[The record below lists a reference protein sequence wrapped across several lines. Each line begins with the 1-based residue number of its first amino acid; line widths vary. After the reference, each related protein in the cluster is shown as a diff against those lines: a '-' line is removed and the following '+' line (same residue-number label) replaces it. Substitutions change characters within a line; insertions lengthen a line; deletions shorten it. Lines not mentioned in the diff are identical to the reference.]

1 LLSSAVLASAIDA
14 KNNPNKNIINVNN
27 NVISAPNISIGAI
40 DSKALANKP
49 AEKLVPPL
57 QKATANKDAGT
68 KNNKAPVLV
77 VLPEINND
85 VEFADKPSVE
95 QKPLRPVVVNDLG
108 KKTDGV
114 YYKEGTN
121 YAALAA
127 EHKAK
132 ESEIINQ
139 EKDKQIS
146 KPVHKAHKKE
156 VELGAK
162 EVFFADNQQISIGL
176 SNRDI
181 NRILVKGDKIQNVN
195 GPTGLYTAKNDSAG
209 AAYISLYGEA
219 PFTLFIST
227 MNGHNVSL
235 LVSPRSAAGKTIIL
249 QPTTSSLL
257 SARFEE
263 TEGYQKV
270 LIALMSAMINSEA
283 SEDYTYHAEKKA
295 KKADFYG
302 IADIKPIAS
311 YSGSRL
317 FGIVSEIKNKS
328 KNPLV
333 LKPSYFYKPG
343 VRAASLSK
351 QTIAVGES
359 GILYQVLSRE

>member
-1 LLSSAVLASAIDA
+1 MLNQIYKISRTTLVFAVCFLLSNVVLANAIDVKNDFNKSIIDVSDKNLNGKSA
-14 KNNPNKNIINVNN
+14 EKSAPPVQKTSTNKEVNIKNNN
-27 NVISAPNISIGAI
+27 
-40 DSKALANKP
+40 
-49 AEKLVPPL
+49 
-57 QKATANKDAGT
+57 
-68 KNNKAPVLV
+68 APVLV
-77 VLPEINND
+77 ALPEIHND
-85 VEFADKPSVE
+85 SEFADKPR
-95 QKPLRPVVVNDLG
+95 KPLKPVVANDLG
-108 KKTDGV
+108 KKTDGI
-114 YYKEGTN
+114 YYKEG
-121 YAALAA
+121 A
-127 EHKAK
+127 
-132 ESEIINQ
+132 IINQ
-139 EKDKQIS
+139 EKENQIS
-146 KPVHKAHKKE
+146 KPAHKAHKKE

-219 PFTLFIST
+219 PFTIFIST
-227 MNGHNVSL
+227 MSGHNVSL
-235 LVSPRSAAGKTIIL
+235 LVSPRRVAGKTIIL
-249 QPTTSSLL
+249 QPTTLSLL

-263 TEGYQKV
+263 NEGYQKV
-270 LIALMSAMINSEA
+270 LITLMSAMINNEA
-283 SEDYTYHAEKKA
+283 SEDYAYHAEKKA
-295 KKADFYG
+295 KKVNFYG
-302 IADIKPIAS
+302 IADIKPIVT
-311 YSGSRL
+311 YNGSRL

-359 GILYQVLSRE
+359 GILYQILSRE